1 MICIH
6 ELHQKFCER
15 SHASSGDSSMH
26 MLTYN
31 LISQYYGP
39 PNGPPL
45 NLPPGFMQDIYNVVC
60 TFNVTAS
67 GRRRLAEGPE
77 LVFYAT

>member
-1 MICIH
+1 
-6 ELHQKFCER
+6 
-15 SHASSGDSSMH
+15 MH

>member
-1 MICIH
+1 
-6 ELHQKFCER
+6 
-15 SHASSGDSSMH
+15 

-31 LISQYYGP
+31 LILQYYGP